1 MKMKTQV
8 KAGQVTLVGIGIAGV
23 GQASGGGNN
32 TNDGQI
38 GVINIIVA

>member
-8 KAGQVTLVGIGIAGV
+8 KAGQVTLVGIGIAGI

-32 TNDGQI
+32 TNNGQI
-38 GVINIIVA
+38 GAINIIVA